1 MTKISL
7 ITACAIVLSGSTALA
22 QGYGVPP
29 GPNSGPGGASGAAPT
44 RDVGTQPSVGNTPS
58 DATTSSTMTQQ
69 RIKEMNA
76 GQTAAGNRYYDRG
89 TYGYDRGTYGQRGA
103 YNQQQATAPMESPS
117 MGCGSPGS
125 HSVAI
130 TDEYGFK
137 YDSCGDRLNARGNVI
152 SPHTR

>member
-1 MTKISL
+1 MTE
-7 ITACAIVLSGSTALA
+7 
-22 QGYGVPP
+22 
-29 GPNSGPGGASGAAPT
+29 
-44 RDVGTQPSVGNTPS
+44 
-58 DATTSSTMTQQ
+58 QQ
-69 RIKEMNA
+69 NKEMSA
-76 GQTAAGNRYYDRG
+76 GQVASGNRYYDRG
-89 TYGYDRGTYGQRGA
+89 TYYGQRGA
-103 YNQQQATAPMESPS
+103 YSQQQAAAPMESPS

>member
-7 ITACAIVLSGSTALA
+7 ITACAIVLSGSAALA
-22 QGYGVPP
+22 QTYGVPP
-29 GPNSGPGGASGAAPT
+29 GPNTGPGGASGAAPT

-58 DATTSSTMTQQ
+58 DATTSTTMMQQ
-69 RIKEMNA
+69 RNKQVNA
-76 GQTAAGNRYYDRG
+76 GQAAAGNRYNDRG
-89 TYGYDRGTYGQRGA
+89 TYYDQRGG
-103 YNQQQATAPMESPS
+103 YNQQQAAAPMESPS

-125 HSVAI
+125 HGVAI

>member
-7 ITACAIVLSGSTALA
+7 ITACAIVLSSSAALA
-22 QGYGVPP
+22 QSNWVPP
-29 GPNSGPGGASGAAPT
+29 GPNTGPGGASGAAPT

-58 DATTSSTMTQQ
+58 DATTSTTMTEQ
-69 RIKEMNA
+69 RNKEISA

-89 TYGYDRGTYGQRGA
+89 SYYGQRGA
-103 YNQQQATAPMESPS
+103 YNQQAAAPMESPS
-117 MGCGSPGS
+117 MGCNGPGR
-125 HSVAI
+125 HSVAL

>member
-7 ITACAIVLSGSTALA
+7 ITACAIVLSGSAALA
-22 QGYGVPP
+22 QSYGVPP
-29 GPNSGPGGASGAAPT
+29 APNSGPGGASGAAPT

-69 RIKEMNA
+69 QNKEMNA

-89 TYGYDRGTYGQRGA
+89 TYGQRGA
-103 YNQQQATAPMESPS
+103 YNQQQAAAPMESPS
-117 MGCGSPGS
+117 MGCSSPGS

>member
-7 ITACAIVLSGSTALA
+7 MTACAIVLSSSAALA
-22 QGYGVPP
+22 QGNWMPS

-58 DATTSSTMTQQ
+58 DATTSSTMMQQ
-69 RIKEMNA
+69 RTKEMNA
-76 GQTAAGNRYYDRG
+76 GQTTAGNRYYDRG
-89 TYGYDRGTYGQRGA
+89 TYYGQGRG
-103 YNQQQATAPMESPS
+103 YNQQAAAPMESPA
-117 MGCGSPGS
+117 MGCGASGP

>member
-7 ITACAIVLSGSTALA
+7 ITDCAIVLSGSAALA
-22 QGYGVPP
+22 QSNWVPP

-58 DATTSSTMTQQ
+58 DATTSSTMMQQ
-69 RIKEMNA
+69 RNKEMNA

-89 TYGYDRGTYGQRGA
+89 TYHGQRGT
-103 YNQQQATAPMESPS
+103 YNQQQAAAPLESPS
-117 MGCGSPGS
+117 MGCGGQGP

-137 YDSCGDRLNARGNVI
+137 YDSCGDRLNGRGNVI